1 MSSSRFASPF
11 MAKSPL
17 HTGHPKII
25 RFQGNYE
32 VGDLP
37 SEEDFEAK
45 FKQITGDSKTH
56 PQFSVEDYSSIRK
69 DDQGFYVEILKKG
82 EEDKSD
88 KL

>member
-1 MSSSRFASPF
+1 

-17 HTGHPKII
+17 HTGHPKRI

-45 FKQITGDSKTH
+45 FEQIKGNSKTH
-56 PQFSVEDYSSIRK
+56 PQLSVQDYSSIRK
-69 DDQGFYVEILKKG
+69 DDQGFYVERLEER

>member
-1 MSSSRFASPF
+1 MSSKFASPF

-17 HTGHPKII
+17 YTGHPKRI

-37 SEEDFEAK
+37 SEDDFEVK
-45 FKQITGDSKTH
+45 FKQIKGDSKTH
-56 PQFSVEDYSSIRK
+56 PQLSVQDYSSIRK
-69 DDQGFYVEILKKG
+69 DDKGFYVERLEKG

>member
-1 MSSSRFASPF
+1 MSRFSSPF

-17 HTGHPKII
+17 LKGHPKRI
-25 RFQGNYE
+25 RFEGNYK

-37 SEEDFEAK
+37 SEDDFEAK
-45 FKQITGDSKTH
+45 FKKLKGDSKTF

-69 DDQGFYVEILKKG
+69 DDKGFYVEKLKEG
-82 EEDKSD
+82 EEDTSD

>member
-1 MSSSRFASPF
+1 MSSRFASPF

-17 HTGHPKII
+17 LTGHPKRI
-25 RFQGNYE
+25 RFEGNYK

-37 SEEDFEAK
+37 SEDDFEAK
-45 FKQITGDSKTH
+45 FKRSGGKPKDY
-56 PQFSVEDYSSIRK
+56 PQLSVQDYSTIRK
-69 DDQGFYVEILKKG
+69 DDKGFYVERLKKG